1 MKGGV
6 IVGKEKKV
14 RMCLSLDERV
24 CGVVERLAAEEC
36 RSKSAWVNAALLRVF
51 ALEVKG
57 DHSLVVADKWACKIP
72 EFAG

>member
-1 MKGGV
+1 M
-6 IVGKEKKV
+6 GKEKKV

-51 ALEVKG
+51 ALVSGNDVNGERLNESKG
-57 DHSLVVADKWACKIP
+57 V
-72 EFAG
+72 GR